1 VTLNDD
7 DDDILTLTLHQILL
21 KVCTVLFEVT
31 NLNVIKARQWRY
43 LHYTDHKIGETKV
56 QNITLC
62 KLYE

>member
-1 VTLNDD
+1 MTLNDD

-43 LHYTDHKIGETKV
+43 IIQTIKLVKQKYKI
-56 QNITLC
+56 
-62 KLYE
+62 